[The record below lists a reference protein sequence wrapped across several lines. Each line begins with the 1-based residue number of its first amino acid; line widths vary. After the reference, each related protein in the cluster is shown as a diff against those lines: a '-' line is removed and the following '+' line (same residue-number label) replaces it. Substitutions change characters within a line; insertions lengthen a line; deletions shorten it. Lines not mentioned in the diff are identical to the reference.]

1 MPDDASR
8 TPRNDGEA
16 DDPQSTDSANGGS
29 GTEGTAAPAGEE
41 GAAEQSAAGPQEAA
55 EPEKAEEAAPSGE
68 SAEPAEEPGEGSAE
82 APSAGGP
89 AASSEEP
96 AEDAAASA
104 SAAAAAPAAPARRR
118 RRWPRVLAWTAA
130 GLALV
135 LLAGVAGAY
144 GYYRSLRGDMIQ
156 HDLDSA
162 LAEEDRPEKIG
173 DDVNILFIGS
183 DGREDG
189 NADYGGRD
197 FVGERSDSLMLAHIS
212 PDSRVTVVNFPRDSL
227 VQIPQ
232 CDAYGETEGT
242 TGYYGMI
249 NAALFHGG
257 PPCVVKTI
265 ESLTDIRID
274 HFAHLSFVGF
284 RDMVD
289 AIGGVPMCIPEPM
302 KDERSKLDLDAGEQV
317 LDGEQSLSF
326 VRARYEIG
334 DGGDIGRIDRQQMFL
349 GALAAEATS
358 SDVLADPGKL
368 DGLLRA
374 VSAHTATDR
383 DLTLDAMLSL
393 GSTLA
398 DSDLDEISFYTVP
411 WTQAPTDPNRVVW
424 REEDAAR
431 LFTAIREDRT
441 VDETGLES
449 DGPEGGGSDEDGE
462 DGEKG
467 DDDRD
472 ATPDPAS
479 GPAPALAQAGAFTLP
494 VALGDD
500 LEGEDGER
508 IEGRD
513 ATANPCEDGLGEGTE
528 DEPPAESRR

>member
-1 MPDDASR
+1 MPDDEAR
-8 TPRNDGEA
+8 TPGNDGEA
-16 DDPQSTDSANGGS
+16 DAPQSTDSANGGS
-29 GTEGTAAPAGEE
+29 GTEGTPAPAGEE
-41 GAAEQSAAGPQEAA
+41 GAAEPQEPAESEPA
-55 EPEKAEEAAPSGE
+55 EPEAA
-68 SAEPAEEPGEGSAE
+68 APAEEK
-82 APSAGGP
+82 SAGEEP
-89 AASSEEP
+89 SEEKSADEEP
-96 AEDAAASA
+96 AESGPGSAAP
-104 SAAAAAPAAPARRR
+104 AAAAAPAPRR
-118 RRWPRVLAWTAA
+118 RRWPRVVAWTAA
-130 GLALV
+130 CMALV
-135 LLAGVAGAY
+135 LLAGAAGAY
-144 GYYRSLRGDMIQ
+144 GYYRSLRADMVQ

-189 NADYGGRD
+189 NAAYGGRD

-265 ESLTDIRID
+265 ESLTDVRID

-302 KDERSKLDLDAGEQV
+302 KDERSKLDLEAGQQV
-317 LDGEQSLSF
+317 LDGEESLAF

-358 SDVLADPGKL
+358 SDVLTDPRKL

-374 VSAHTATDR
+374 VSAHTATDS
-383 DLTLDAMLSL
+383 DLTLDAMVSL

-398 DSDLDEISFYTVP
+398 ESELDEISFYTVP
-411 WTQAPTDPNRVVW
+411 WAQAPTDPNRVIW

-431 LFTAIREDRT
+431 LFAAIKEDRP
-441 VDETGLES
+441 VEETGLET
-449 DGPEGGGSDEDGE
+449 DGSEGGEEPEDDEGEERGE
-462 DGEKG
+462 DVPE
-467 DDDRD
+467 
-472 ATPDPAS
+472 PDPAS
-479 GPAPALAQAGAFTLP
+479 GPAPALAESGPLSLP
-494 VALGDD
+494 VVLDD
-500 LEGEDGER
+500 GQDPEDEG

-513 ATANPCEDGLGEGTE
+513 ATANPCVDGLGEGTE
-528 DEPPAESRR
+528 DESSADSRR